1 MAFTPPKA
9 RAQRIGRRKTKFMV
23 GQKPEGR
30 RVKLLHMHT
39 RLVRKTLADLAGS
52 RKTLVDLAGLERRN
66 QRGGNP
72 GPGAS
77 PGPGGRN
84 AIA

>member
-1 MAFTPPKA
+1 
-9 RAQRIGRRKTKFMV
+9 MV

-52 RKTLVDLAGLERRN
+52 RKTLVDLAGLERQI